1 MAKNLFLQLCEE
13 LHIPHTRTYTN
24 RTFDEHPYKYTL
36 YGLSR
41 MLSDYGVE
49 NRSVRF
55 NDKESAL
62 AELESPFVAQ
72 VSGDLALVI
81 RITDEDVTYRWYGE
95 EVRVPHKQFQSIWS
109 GVALLVNPSEKAG
122 EPDFEA
128 HRRAERIQDAK
139 KWGAAGG
146 IALGLVCCPFLRAS
160 HFPLSTLGLFILNL
174 LGLYVC
180 YLLLLR
186 QLKIASSTADRL
198 CNLLKHST
206 CTDLLETP
214 ASKAAFG
221 ISWSEVG
228 AAYFGVNALMLHFM
242 PSALPML
249 ALPAFGAL
257 GYSAW
262 SLWYQRF
269 RAHAWCPLC
278 LLVQAVFILQALV
291 YLISSGFRAI
301 SFDAVSLS
309 EVLARS
315 LLLLSSYLSA
325 TLCLHLALPVIAQ
338 ARQAEQ
344 WKYNYRNLKL
354 REEVFG
360 FLLQKEPH
368 YETTADS
375 CIRFGNPDARYCLT
389 VLTNPY
395 CNPCAAM
402 HGRMSGLIHQDCSI
416 KFVFTSF
423 GSDYE
428 RVSRLMVAAYL
439 QLGAARAWALY
450 EEWYAGGKSRQEAF
464 FEELGLDADSE
475 EVAEECRRHTQWREQ
490 TELSATPTL
499 LVNNRRLPREYQI
512 EDFIDLLKIEE

>member
-1 MAKNLFLQLCEE
+1 MAKNLFLQICEE
-13 LHIPHTRTYTN
+13 LRIPHTRTYTN

-49 NRSVRF
+49 NRGVRF
-55 NDKESAL
+55 DDKESAL
-62 AELESPFVAQ
+62 AELCSPFVAQ

-95 EVRVPHKQFQSIWS
+95 DVRVPHNQFQSIWS
-109 GVALLVNPSEKAG
+109 GVALLVNFSDEAG
-122 EPDFEA
+122 EPDFA
-128 HRRAERIQDAK
+128 VHHHAERIQRLKA
-139 KWGAAGG
+139 WGAAGG
-146 IALGLVCCPFLRAS
+146 IAFGLVYLFLQAP
-160 HFPLSTLGLFILNL
+160 HFSLFGLCQFILNL
-174 LGLYVC
+174 LGLYLC

-186 QLKIASSTADRL
+186 QLKIASSTAARL

-221 ISWSEVG
+221 ISWSEAG
-228 AAYFGVNALMLHFM
+228 AAYFGVNALMLLFM

-249 ALPAFGAL
+249 ALSAFGAL

-291 YLISSGFRAI
+291 YLVSPGFTAI

-315 LLLLSSYLSA
+315 LLLLSSYLAA

-360 FLLQKEPH
+360 FLIQKEPH

-375 CIRFGNPDARYCLT
+375 CIRFGNPDVRYHLT
-389 VLTNPY
+389 VFTNPY

-402 HGRMSGLIHQDCSI
+402 HGRMSGLIHQDCYI
-416 KFVFTSF
+416 EFVFTSF

-450 EEWYAGGKSRQEAF
+450 EAWYAGGKSRQEAF
-464 FEELGLDADSE
+464 FAELGLDADSE
-475 EVAEECRRHTQWREQ
+475 EVAEEYRRHTQWREQ
-490 TELSATPTL
+490 TGLSATPTL
-499 LVNNRRLPREYQI
+499 LVNGYQMPKEYQI

>member
-24 RTFDEHPYKYTL
+24 RTFDEHPYKHTL
-36 YGLSR
+36 YGLSM
-41 MLSDYGVE
+41 MLSDYGVD
-49 NRSVRF
+49 NRGMRF
-55 NDKESAL
+55 DDKEAAL
-62 AELESPFVAQ
+62 AELGSPFVAQ
-72 VSGDLALVI
+72 VSGDMALVI

-95 EVRVPHKQFQSIWS
+95 EVRVPHEQFLRIWS
-109 GVALLVNPSEKAG
+109 GVALLVNPSGEAG

-146 IALGLVCCPFLRAS
+146 IALGLVCCLFLRAS
-160 HFPLSTLGLFILNL
+160 HFPLSTLSLFILNL

-206 CTDLLETP
+206 CTDLLDTS
-214 ASKAAFG
+214 ASKVAFG

-228 AAYFGVNALMLHFM
+228 TAYFGVNALVLLFM
-242 PSALPML
+242 PTAQPML
-249 ALPAFGAL
+249 ALLSFGAV

-269 RAHAWCPLC
+269 RAHVWCPLC
-278 LLVQAVFILQALV
+278 LLVQAVFIVQALV
-291 YLISSGFRAI
+291 YLVSLRCKVC
-301 SFDAVSLS
+301 SFDSIFHWEALVRILF
-309 EVLARS
+309 
-315 LLLLSSYLSA
+315 LLSSYFAA
-325 TLCLHLALPVIAQ
+325 TLCLHLALPVIAR
-338 ARQAEQ
+338 ARQAML
-344 WKYNYRNLKL
+344 WKYSYRNLKL
-354 REEVFG
+354 REEVFE
-360 FLLQKEPH
+360 FLLQNEPL
-368 YETTADS
+368 YEISADS
-375 CIRFGNPDARYCLT
+375 CIRFGNPDARYRLT

-402 HGRMSGLIHQDCSI
+402 HRRLHGLIHQDCSI
-416 KFVFTSF
+416 EFVFTSF

-439 QLGAARAWALY
+439 QLGAARTWQLY
-450 EEWYAGGKSRQEAF
+450 KEWYAGGKSRQEAF
-464 FEELGLDADSE
+464 FDGLGLDADSE
-475 EVAEECRRHTQWREQ
+475 EVAEEYRRHTQWREQ